1 MMSMHYDDSF
11 KEQCM
16 FPYLLKNSSYRELTN
31 CVSYMCNLP
40 LDVTLSIRISL
51 VQIQIKNKDIRTNK
65 DDSMQQFQQYTMN
78 FIHVTQTT
86 TVSI

>member
-1 MMSMHYDDSF
+1 M
-11 KEQCM
+11 
-16 FPYLLKNSSYRELTN
+16 
-31 CVSYMCNLP
+31 
-40 LDVTLSIRISL
+40 
-51 VQIQIKNKDIRTNK
+51 QIQIKNKDIQTNK